1 MMPSR
6 YERRDHS
13 LFSSPSLDTWRKLN
27 EFFYGDEKD
36 ENSSS
41 KVSGADGLSNFSV
54 DELVGELKRRGAT
67 AVQITF

>member
-1 MMPSR
+1 M
-6 YERRDHS
+6 
-13 LFSSPSLDTWRKLN
+13 KLN

-41 KVSGADGLSNFSV
+41 KDSGADGLSNFSV